1 MNNKFGFEM
10 KLHGALFA
18 FFTISMVGIAGY
30 SDTSLS
36 TQIAFFS
43 AAFIAIVSGCM
54 SVMLLLISRQ
64 FSLETPEGK
73 WRGDLYIKELDA
85 KPWLSSLV
93 FSLLAISVGIFLSG
107 LSVHV
112 VKDSPRLI
120 FLLFPGAL
128 FILFCRAII
137 NKVSKQKF
145 SPESD
150 Q

>member
-1 MNNKFGFEM
+1 MNNEFGFEM
-10 KLHGALFA
+10 KLHGALFS

-30 SDTSLS
+30 SETSLS

-43 AAFIAIVSGCM
+43 AAFIATVSGCM
-54 SVMLLLISRQ
+54 SVMFLLISRQ
-64 FSLETPEGK
+64 FSLGTPEGK
-73 WRGDLYIKELDA
+73 WRGDLYIKALGA
-85 KPWLSSLV
+85 KPWLGDLTL
-93 FSLLAISVGIFLSG
+93 SLLGISVGIFISG

-112 VKDSPRLI
+112 VKDSPQLI

-128 FILFCRAII
+128 FMLFCRAII

-145 SPESD
+145 SPEND